1 MDDSKESV
9 TILDITS
16 KLNILLEAAT
26 WSEFLI
32 SNVIGK
38 MSEAQTGICQKL
50 VQVKIP
56 AFW

>member
-16 KLNILLEAAT
+16 KLNILLEAANWT
-26 WSEFLI
+26 EFLI
-32 SNVIGK
+32 SNIIRK

-50 VQVKIP
+50 VQVNMP